1 MKVTISGVYNGTEFV
16 GSTIIFSKQNYISI
30 YIIVEE
36 MAVATLATYN
46 DFVMIVCH
54 FLFGS

>member
-16 GSTIIFSKQNYISI
+16 GSTIIFSKQNSI
-30 YIIVEE
+30 YIIAEE

>member
-16 GSTIIFSKQNYISI
+16 GSSTIIFSKQNSI
-30 YIIVEE
+30 YIIAEE